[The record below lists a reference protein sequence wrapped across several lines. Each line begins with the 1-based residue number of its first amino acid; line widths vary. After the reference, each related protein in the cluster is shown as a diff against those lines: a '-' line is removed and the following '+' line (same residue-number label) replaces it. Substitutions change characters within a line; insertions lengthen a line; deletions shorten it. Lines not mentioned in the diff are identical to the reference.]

1 MNQVEWIGIQEENEE
16 EEEEEPTRNE
26 DNIED
31 KKNLKISLYNYT

>member
-16 EEEEEPTRNE
+16 EEEPIRNE

>member
-1 MNQVEWIGIQEENEE
+1 MNQVEWIGIQEEN
-16 EEEEEPTRNE
+16 EEEEPTRNE